1 MNVGEIIFAPREGE
15 TQQQTEDRQKEAKA
29 IFQAALNNAEGKAL
43 LSLLIEASNPMG
55 PRFMDDSPEQAA
67 FRDGEKSLI
76 GLLWLN
82 GTNDPKL

>member
-15 TQQQTEDRQKEAKA
+15 TPQQTEDRQKEAKG

-43 LSLLIEASNPMG
+43 LALLKEASHPMG
-55 PRFMDDSPEQAA
+55 PRFMGDGPEQAA

-82 GTNDPKL
+82 GLNDL